1 VAVDALPAQL
11 GYVKSGHVQV
21 LLAQQVY
28 EWGSTTVDLLYD
40 LVANNK
46 KPEEAFVKGK
56 LIPVTK
62 ENVDEFAKN
71 WEKWLPKK

>member
-1 VAVDALPAQL
+1 M
-11 GYVKSGHVQV
+11 
-21 LLAQQVY
+21 
-28 EWGSTTVDLLYD
+28 
-40 LVANNK
+40 VANNK
-46 KPEEAFVKGK
+46 KPEQAFVKGQ